1 VSRSPIRIGTRGSAL
16 ARAQAGF
23 VAAALDALGQP
34 HEIVIVE
41 TDGDRRILDTVWGE
55 GAFVLAI
62 ERALLD
68 DRIDLAVHSAKDV
81 PTDEDD
87 RLRIVAYLPRAEPGD
102 ALVLPLDAPQ
112 ATLESLPAGSR
123 IGTDSPRR
131 AGFVLARRPDL
142 VVRPLHGNVD
152 TRLRKL
158 DAGEADALVL
168 AIAGLT
174 RLGLADRISERISTR
189 LLPPATGQGAVALQ
203 GRAND
208 GLVAV
213 LGEALDDQ
221 PTRWAVEA
229 ERAFLRASGGGCRAP
244 IGATAEIDGDRI
256 HVFAGFAAVNGTA
269 TAFEEA
275 TGPIA
280 DGPALATEIARRL
293 AARLDR
299 PSLAIDVPPDHRVLV
314 TRPAGGLAS
323 LAGHLRE
330 VGIEP
335 AIVPAIEVQP
345 IGPGGEL
352 DDAIRGLGDHAW
364 AVVTS
369 ANGARAVGAAAERA
383 GASLSAVR
391 WAAVG
396 EGTARELARFGVE
409 GPWLPSVTAGA
420 GIAAELPV
428 RSGDRVLVVRGSL
441 ADDRLPAG
449 LRERGADVHE
459 VTGYRTLEAPI
470 ASRRMLAAALGD
482 GPLDAVLF
490 ASGSAVRGLR
500 SLAASLDAEAR
511 RDGNATDH
519 LQRVMALPAICIGP
533 ETERAARDHGFTVL
547 GTSEHQGPEA
557 LAQRTRALLGASSS
571 ALLGSTPPVPQ
582 GVIR

>member
-1 VSRSPIRIGTRGSAL
+1 MSTSPVRIGTRGSAL
-16 ARAQAGF
+16 ARAQAGY
-23 VAAALDALGQP
+23 VAAGLDGLGQP
-34 HEIVIVE
+34 HELVIVE
-41 TDGDRRILDTVWGE
+41 TDGDRRVPDTVWGE

-81 PTDEDD
+81 PTEGDD

-102 ALVLPLDAPQ
+102 ALVLPLDAPS
-112 ATLESLPAGSR
+112 ATLESLPAGAR

-142 VVRPLHGNVD
+142 IVRPLHGNVD

-158 DAGEADALVL
+158 DAGQADALVL

-174 RLGLADRISERISTR
+174 RLGRADRISERISTR

-203 GRAND
+203 GRVDDA
-208 GLVAV
+208 LVAA
-213 LGEALDDQ
+213 LGEAMDDP

-244 IGATAEIDGDRI
+244 IGAIAEVRGGRI

-280 DGPALATEIARRL
+280 DGPAIATEVAHRLAT
-293 AARLDR
+293 RLDR
-299 PSLAIDVPPDHRVLV
+299 PSLAIDVAPDHRVMV

-323 LAGHLRE
+323 LAGHLRA

-335 AIVPAIEVQP
+335 AIVPAIEIEPV
-345 IGPGGEL
+345 GPGGEL
-352 DDAIRGLGDHAW
+352 DAAVRRLADHDW

-369 ANGARAVGAAAERA
+369 ANGVRAVGAAAERLGVA
-383 GASLSAVR
+383 LSEVR

-396 EGTARELARFGVE
+396 ERTARELSQRGVE
-409 GPWLPSVTAGA
+409 GLWRPSVALGTA
-420 GIAAELPV
+420 IAAELPL
-428 RSGDRVLVVRGSL
+428 RSGDRVLVIRGSL
-441 ADDRLPAG
+441 ADPRLPAG
-449 LRERGADVHE
+449 LRERGAE
-459 VTGYRTLEAPI
+459 VREVVAYRTLEAPVP
-470 ASRRMLAAALGD
+470 SRRLLAAALRD

-490 ASGSAVRGLR
+490 ASGSAVRGLL
-500 SLAASLDAEAR
+500 SLAAWLDAETKA
-511 RDGNATDH
+511 DGAATDH
-519 LQRVMALPAICIGP
+519 LRRVMATPAICIGP
-533 ETERAARDHGFTVL
+533 ETERAARDRGFSVL
-547 GTSEHQGPEA
+547 GTSDHQGPEA
-557 LAQRTRALLGASSS
+557 LAQLARTLLT
-571 ALLGSTPPVPQ
+571 STPVSQ
-582 GVIR
+582 GVQ

>member
-34 HEIVIVE
+34 HELVIVE
-41 TDGDRRILDTVWGE
+41 TDGDRRIPDTVWGE

-102 ALVLPLDAPQ
+102 ALVLPLDATP
-112 ATLESLPAGSR
+112 ASLDSLPAGSR

-168 AIAGLT
+168 AVAGLT
-174 RLGLADRISERISTR
+174 RLGRADRISERISTR

-208 GLVAV
+208 SVVAT
-213 LGEALDDQ
+213 LGEAIDHQ

-244 IGATAEIDGDRI
+244 IGAIAEIHGDRI
-256 HVFAGFAAVNGTA
+256 HMFAGFAAANGTA

-275 TGPIA
+275 TGPVG
-280 DGPALATEIARRL
+280 DGPTIATAVAQRL

-299 PSLAIDVPPDHRVLV
+299 PSLAIDVAPDHRVLV
-314 TRPAGGLAS
+314 TRPTGGLAS
-323 LAGHLRE
+323 LSRHLRAA
-330 VGIEP
+330 GIEP
-335 AIVPAIEVQP
+335 AIVPAIEIEPVEP
-345 IGPGGEL
+345 DAEL
-352 DDAIRGLGDHAW
+352 DAAVCRLADHDW
-364 AVVTS
+364 AVITS
-369 ANGARAVGAAAERA
+369 ANGVHAVGAAAERLGVA
-383 GASLSAVR
+383 LSEIR

-396 EGTARELARFGVE
+396 EGTARELAQLDVE
-409 GPWLPSVTAGA
+409 DPWRPSVALGTAV
-420 GIAAELPV
+420 AAELPV
-428 RSGDRVLVVRGSL
+428 RSGDRVLLIRGSL
-441 ADDRLPAG
+441 ADARLPTG
-449 LRERGADVHE
+449 LRERGAEVHE
-459 VTGYRTLEAPI
+459 VVGYRTIEAPA
-470 ASRRMLAAALGD
+470 ASRRLLAAALRD

-490 ASGSAVRGLR
+490 ASGSAVRGLL
-500 SLAASLDAEAR
+500 SLAAWLDEEANGVGIAR
-511 RDGNATDH
+511 DH
-519 LQRVMALPAICIGP
+519 LQRVMAMPAICIGP
-533 ETERAARDHGFTVL
+533 ETEREARDRGFSVL
-547 GTSEHQGPEA
+547 GTADHQGPEA
-557 LAQRTRALLGASSS
+557 LALLTRTLLASRTPDLQGAKS
-571 ALLGSTPPVPQ
+571 
-582 GVIR
+582 

>member
-1 VSRSPIRIGTRGSAL
+1 VSGSPIRIGTRGSAL
-16 ARAQAGF
+16 ARAQAAF
-23 VAAALDALGQP
+23 VAAALDGLGQP
-34 HEIVIVE
+34 YEIVIVE
-41 TDGDRRILDTVWGE
+41 TDGDRRVPDTVWGE
-55 GAFVLAI
+55 GAFVRAI

-81 PTDEDD
+81 PTEEDD

-102 ALVLPLDAPQ
+102 ALVLPLDASP

-168 AIAGLT
+168 AVAGLT
-174 RLGLADRISERISTR
+174 RLGRADRISERISTR
-189 LLPPATGQGAVALQ
+189 HLPPATGQGAVALQ

-208 GLVAV
+208 GLVAAV
-213 LGEALDDQ
+213 GAAIDDR
-221 PTRWAVEA
+221 PTRLAVEA

-244 IGATAEIDGDRI
+244 IGALAEIQGDLI
-256 HVFAGFAAVNGTA
+256 HVFAGFAAVDGTA

-275 TGPIA
+275 TGPVA
-280 DGPALATEIARRL
+280 DGPEIATGIARRL

-299 PSLAIDVPPDHRVLV
+299 PSLAIDVGPDHRVLV
-314 TRPAGGLAS
+314 TRPTGGLAS
-323 LAGHLRE
+323 LSRHLRA

-335 AIVPAIEVQP
+335 AIVPAIEIQP
-345 IGPGGEL
+345 IGPDGEL
-352 DDAIRGLGDHAW
+352 DDAIGGLADLDW

-369 ANGARAVGAAAERA
+369 ANGAQAVGAAAARL
-383 GASLSAVR
+383 GVGLSEVR

-396 EGTARELARFGVE
+396 EGTARELALLGVE
-409 GPWLPSVTAGA
+409 GPWLPSVALGTAV
-420 GIAAELPV
+420 AAELPF
-428 RSGDRVLVVRGSL
+428 RSGDRVLLIRGSL
-441 ADDRLPAG
+441 ADARLPTG
-449 LRERGADVHE
+449 LRERGAKVHE
-459 VTGYRTLEAPI
+459 VTGYRTLEAPVP
-470 ASRRMLAAALGD
+470 SRRMLAAALRD

-490 ASGSAVRGLR
+490 ASGSAVRGLL
-500 SLAASLDAEAR
+500 SLAAWLDAEAS
-511 RDGNATDH
+511 RDGTATDH

-533 ETERAARDHGFTVL
+533 ETEREARDRGFRVL
-547 GTSEHQGPEA
+547 GTSDHQRPEA
-557 LAQRTRALLGASSS
+557 LAERTRTLLAS
-571 ALLGSTPPVPQ
+571 TTPVPQ
-582 GVIR
+582 GAR

>member
-1 VSRSPIRIGTRGSAL
+1 VSGSPIRIGTRGSAL
-16 ARAQAGF
+16 ARAQAAF
-23 VAAALDALGQP
+23 VAAALDGLGQP
-34 HEIVIVE
+34 YEIVIVE
-41 TDGDRRILDTVWGE
+41 TDGDRRVPDTVWGE
-55 GAFVLAI
+55 GAFVRAI

-81 PTDEDD
+81 PTEEDD

-102 ALVLPLDAPQ
+102 ALVLPLDASP

-168 AIAGLT
+168 AVAGLT
-174 RLGLADRISERISTR
+174 RLGRADRISERISTR
-189 LLPPATGQGAVALQ
+189 QLPPATGQGAVALQ

-208 GLVAV
+208 ELVAAV
-213 LGEALDDQ
+213 GAAIDDR
-221 PTRWAVEA
+221 PTRLAVEA

-244 IGATAEIDGDRI
+244 IGALAEIQGDLI
-256 HVFAGFAAVNGTA
+256 HVFAGFAAVDGTA

-275 TGPIA
+275 TGPVA
-280 DGPALATEIARRL
+280 DGPEIATGIARRL

-299 PSLAIDVPPDHRVLV
+299 PSLAIDVGPDHRVLV
-314 TRPAGGLAS
+314 TRPTGGLAS
-323 LAGHLRE
+323 LSRHLRA

-335 AIVPAIEVQP
+335 AIVPAIEIQP
-345 IGPGGEL
+345 IGPDGEL
-352 DDAIRGLGDHAW
+352 DDAIGGLADLDW

-369 ANGARAVGAAAERA
+369 ANGAQAVGAAAARL
-383 GASLSAVR
+383 GVGLSEVR

-396 EGTARELARFGVE
+396 EGTARELALLGVE
-409 GPWLPSVTAGA
+409 GPWLPSVALGTAV
-420 GIAAELPV
+420 AAELPF
-428 RSGDRVLVVRGSL
+428 RSGDRVLLIRGSL
-441 ADDRLPAG
+441 ADARLPTG
-449 LRERGADVHE
+449 LRERGAKVHE
-459 VTGYRTLEAPI
+459 VTGYRTLEAPVP
-470 ASRRMLAAALGD
+470 SRRMLAAALRD

-490 ASGSAVRGLR
+490 ASGSAVRGLL
-500 SLAASLDAEAR
+500 SLAAWLDAEAS
-511 RDGNATDH
+511 RDGTATDH

-533 ETERAARDHGFTVL
+533 ETEREARDRGLRVL
-547 GTSEHQGPEA
+547 GTSDHQRPEA
-557 LAQRTRALLGASSS
+557 LAERTRTLLAS
-571 ALLGSTPPVPQ
+571 TTPVPQ
-582 GVIR
+582 GAR

>member
-16 ARAQAGF
+16 ARAQAAL

-34 HEIVIVE
+34 HELVIVE
-41 TDGDRRILDTVWGE
+41 TDGDRRVPDTVWGE

-102 ALVLPLDAPQ
+102 ALVLPLDAPA
-112 ATLESLPAGSR
+112 ATLDSLPAGSR

-158 DAGEADALVL
+158 DAGQADALVL
-168 AIAGLT
+168 AVAGLT
-174 RLGLADRISERISTR
+174 RLGRADRISERISTR

-208 GLVAV
+208 GLAAA
-213 LGEALDDQ
+213 LGEGLDHRT
-221 PTRWAVEA
+221 TRWAVEA

-244 IGATAEIDGDRI
+244 IGALAEIQGDRI
-256 HVFAGFAAVNGTA
+256 HVFAGFAAANGTA

-280 DGPALATEIARRL
+280 DGPAIATGIARRL

-299 PSLAIDVPPDHRVLV
+299 PSLAIDIAPDHRVLD
-314 TRPAGGLAS
+314 TRPTGGLAS
-323 LAGHLRE
+323 LSRHLRE

-335 AIVPAIEVQP
+335 AFAPAIEIQP
-345 IGPGGEL
+345 VGPDGEL
-352 DDAIRGLGDHAW
+352 DDAIRGLADHDW

-369 ANGARAVGAAAERA
+369 ANGAHAVGAAAERIGA
-383 GASLSAVR
+383 GLSDVR

-396 EGTARELARFGVE
+396 EGTARKLARFGVE
-409 GPWLPSVTAGA
+409 GPWLPSVAAGA
-420 GIAAELPV
+420 GLAAELPV
-428 RSGDRVLVVRGSL
+428 RSGDRVLLIRGSL
-441 ADDRLPAG
+441 ADARLPAG
-449 LRERGADVHE
+449 LRERGAKVHE
-459 VTGYRTLEAPI
+459 VVAYRTLEAPVRSHRLL
-470 ASRRMLAAALGD
+470 ASALRD
-482 GPLDAVLF
+482 GPLHAVLF
-490 ASGSAVRGLR
+490 ASGSAVRGLL
-500 SLAASLDAEAR
+500 SLAAGLDAEAS
-511 RDGNATDH
+511 RDGTATDH

-533 ETERAARDHGFTVL
+533 ETEREARDRGFRVL
-547 GTSEHQGPEA
+547 GTSDHRDPEA
-557 LAQRTRALLGASSS
+557 LAEHTRTLLAS
-571 ALLGSTPPVPQ
+571 TTPVPQ
-582 GVIR
+582 GAR